1 MKTHPES
8 KKHTRPF
15 IYLLTVKS
23 KYIFKEY
30 TCKEEDSLKL
40 RLKKIFKAKFLKY
53 FPLLWKSLVYSLFRG
68 LENNSQKGF

>member
-23 KYIFKEY
+23 KYVFKEY

-53 FPLLWKSLVYSLFRG
+53 FPLL
-68 LENNSQKGF
+68 